1 MKLSHVRIMTLMEL
15 KRIYNDKREPLLLIF
30 GAIILCLVAGLIG
43 DRRPQDINVA
53 VLVNRLEQPSIF
65 EHQDTLQ
72 IISEIDKSAVF
83 SVSRTNSL
91 RDAMQLLN
99 NSSIRAVIAMREN
112 STRLDSV
119 QVTTDSTDYI
129 VTHAILKELSPI
141 LKAHARQSTIEFL
154 TTTGLSQQQANQVV
168 NPFSIETKT
177 NEWQEIKYFD
187 LGATPLIVMIVLG
200 ICLLTAVTSVTAER
214 TQGTIERIFSSPY
227 KSSELILSK
236 ILARSVFAVI
246 VSIIIVL
253 TLKLVFNIA
262 LANFPLALIITIL
275 VGINAVVFGLLVSCI
290 TYVELE
296 SVSLGITS
304 WFLFMIMMGFTWPIE
319 SMHPI
324 FQFIASSTPYLYA
337 VHAIRHVSLVGWG
350 LSQAWLDL
358 VILCVFIMAQTLI
371 AMLLL
376 KRKIR

>member
-1 MKLSHVRIMTLMEL
+1 LKLSHVRVMTLMEL

-43 DRRPQDINVA
+43 DRRPQEINVTI
-53 VLVNRLEQPSIF
+53 LVDHLEQPSIF

-72 IISEIDKSAVF
+72 IISEIDKSTAF
-83 SVSRTNSL
+83 AVSRTNSL

-99 NSSIRAVIAMREN
+99 NSSTRAVIVMREN
-112 STRLDSV
+112 STGLDSV

-227 KSSELILSK
+227 RSSEVILSK

-246 VSIIIVL
+246 VSIVIVF

-358 VILCVFIMAQTLI
+358 VILCGFILAGTLI